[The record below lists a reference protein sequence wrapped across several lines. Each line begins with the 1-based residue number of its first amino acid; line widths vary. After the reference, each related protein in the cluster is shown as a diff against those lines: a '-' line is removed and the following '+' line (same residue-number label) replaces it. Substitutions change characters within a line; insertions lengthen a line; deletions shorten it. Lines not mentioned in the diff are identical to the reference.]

1 VPFSARFELKED
13 LPKQIA
19 RSGFSIDYYLD
30 LFGIHRSTY
39 YGWFSESGELLPPVT
54 RKSANSRKARD
65 SEVAAVV
72 SYRKDHMDVG
82 YRKLTWMMVD
92 ENIAFLSE
100 SSVYQILSDH
110 DLLSPWLRDQNNPA
124 GLEYKNKPK
133 YPHHHWH
140 TDIAYIKVNNVFYFL
155 IMLLDGYSRFLL
167 DWELMPDMLGSS
179 VELFVQKAKEK
190 YPFAKPMLIMD
201 NGSQFISRDFKML
214 ASRIDIT
221 PVHTRRN
228 HPQTNGKI
236 ERMNGTVKN
245 EAIRPNCPT
254 NYQEACEVLNQY
266 AYTYNYQRLHAGISY
281 LRPADMFF
289 GRSKKMLNERETK
302 MLVAR
307 DARQKQNRAEIMM

>member
-1 VPFSARFELKED
+1 VPYSARFELKED
-13 LPKQIA
+13 LPKQVA
-19 RSGFSIDYYLD
+19 RTGFSIDYYLD

-39 YGWFSESGELLPPVT
+39 YGWFSESGELLPPVA

-65 SEVAAVV
+65 SEVNAVIG
-72 SYRKDHMDVG
+72 YRKDHMDVG

-110 DLLSPWLRDQNNPA
+110 DLLRPWLRAELDPA
-124 GLEYKNKPK
+124 GKEYKNKPK

-179 VELFVQKAKEK
+179 VEMFVQKAKEK

-201 NGSQFISRDFKML
+201 NGSQFISRDFKLL

-245 EAIRPNCPT
+245 EAIKPGCPT
-254 NYQEACEVLNQY
+254 NYQEACEILNQY
-266 AYTYNYQRLHAGISY
+266 AYTYNYQRLHAGVSY

-289 GRSKKMLNERETK
+289 GRGKKMLNERENK